1 MKKFGWLLDRR
12 KRQNDQGQF
21 LKPELSEFFLTLQI
35 KKLFYLDAI

>member
-12 KRQNDQGQF
+12 KGQNDQGQF

-35 KKLFYLDAI
+35 KKLCFT